1 MVADTGR
8 ARHPDLTLMA
18 TPRTITT
25 LKGGAVSIVFHV
37 SADLADKAFQ
47 IHELLDK
54 GVALDLYALED

>member
-1 MVADTGR
+1 
-8 ARHPDLTLMA
+8 LA

-37 SADLADKAFQ
+37 SADLADAAFK

-54 GVALDLYALED
+54 GVALDLYATED